1 MTLSS
6 LRNRHDLMVLVSVA
20 QDAIDAQQFEVL
32 LAECLYFLDR
42 VQLAQLI
49 LANGGLHIGQALV
62 AQRLVELVIGTLA
75 ESLARLVPRG
85 PITDHVVVHFL
96 AWGALAG
103 DRDAL
108 DRVARDAL
116 LRAK

>member
-6 LRNRHDLMVLVSVA
+6 LSNRHDLMVLVSVA
-20 QDAIDAQQFEVL
+20 QDAIDAQQFEVF
-32 LAECLYFLDR
+32 LAEGLNFLDR

-49 LANGGLHIGQALV
+49 LADGGLHIGQALV
-62 AQRLVELVIGTLA
+62 AQRLVEQLVIGSTLA
-75 ESLARLVPRG
+75 ESLARLVPGG

-96 AWGALAG
+96 AWGALTEV
-103 DRDAL
+103 RDAL

-116 LRAK
+116 L

>member
-6 LRNRHDLMVLVSVA
+6 LSNRHDLMVLVSVA
-20 QDAIDAQQFEVL
+20 QDAIDAQQFEVF
-32 LAECLYFLDR
+32 LAEGLNFLDR

-49 LANGGLHIGQALV
+49 LADGGLHIGQAL

-75 ESLARLVPRG
+75 ESLARLVPGG

-96 AWGALAG
+96 AWGALTEV
-103 DRDAL
+103 RDAL

-116 LRAK
+116 L